1 MKLINTLT
9 GEVLGTIM
17 TNHSMTIEEACE
29 LLDVR
34 LMVTEEDVLND
45 IGYDVAN
52 LDLVND

>member
-29 LLDVR
+29 L
-34 LMVTEEDVLND
+34 
-45 IGYDVAN
+45 
-52 LDLVND
+52 